1 MDTFLGLP
9 KVSLDDVPAGAVV
22 LIGAPEATP
31 YETGKS
37 SHASGAPWAL
47 RAASARYANWHAHH
61 DFDTGDT
68 LVPSG
73 VALLDA
79 GDLPGDPK
87 TPVANRDA
95 IEAAVKAVL
104 DAGALPLVLGGDD
117 AVPIPVMAAYRDH
130 GPIWVV
136 QIDAH
141 IDWRDERFGEKLGW
155 SSPMRRASEMAWVEG
170 IVQLGGRG
178 VGSATPAEVEDARAW
193 GARIITAREIHAQ
206 GVGDAFA
213 AVPEGAKVF
222 ITLDCDG
229 LDPSIMPAVA
239 ARVPGGLAY
248 WHVMDIFDALAERAR
263 IVGCDIVEL
272 APDRDVDGIG
282 TLTGVRLVCTAA
294 AAMARSHK

>member
-1 MDTFLGLP
+1 MDPCLGLP

-87 TPVANRDA
+87 TPAANRAA

-141 IDWRDERFGEKLGW
+141 IDWREERFGEKLGW